1 MNIVSAKNVEVLLSE
16 WAYSIPEIRSLGHLT
31 EQAYFNYARKH
42 LDLRHDLECR
52 RTSATLFQL
61 VCKLLTT

>member
-1 MNIVSAKNVEVLLSE
+1 MDIVSPKNTEARLSD

-31 EQAYFNYARKH
+31 EQAYFNHTCKH

-52 RTSATLFQL
+52 HTSATLSQL